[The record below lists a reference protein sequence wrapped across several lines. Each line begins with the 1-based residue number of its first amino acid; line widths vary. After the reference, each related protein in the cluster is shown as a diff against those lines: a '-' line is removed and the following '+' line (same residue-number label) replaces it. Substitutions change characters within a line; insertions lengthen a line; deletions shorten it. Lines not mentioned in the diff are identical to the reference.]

1 MLNFDHF
8 WRENSNSNRNQCIKV
23 TTNSFIFGTKKF
35 KFTILWFF
43 CKFNFWT
50 QFEIFW
56 QFDLIGAKSNQFVS
70 MCYLCCQN
78 NGNHS
83 FTSHWY
89 NLERSFFYF
98 RRNSQCHVSLSS
110 PFSTGIC
117 MYIVFEYHLNFERSI
132 HRCLKFKSGM
142 TIFAVQMIAVT
153 LSWTVILTA
162 KSPLGFYRMCLTYRM
177 GHVLNFFKVLTHVC
191 RYSKSRRYNTVYLL
205 ST

>member
-1 MLNFDHF
+1 MYQNHNKFIHF
-8 WRENSNSNRNQCIKV
+8 WH
-23 TTNSFIFGTKKF
+23 KKIQIHHA
-35 KFTILWFF
+35 ILWFF
-43 CKFNFWT
+43 WKLNFWT

-110 PFSTGIC
+110 PFSTLSTGIC
-117 MYIVFEYHLNFERSI
+117 IMYVHIWIPFEFWKVYSSMLEIQVRYDYFRSADD
-132 HRCLKFKSGM
+132 L
-142 TIFAVQMIAVT
+142 AVT